1 MQQKCLLDILLE
13 YDISSQIAD
22 VLIENWVT
30 SGSNYSVIVG
40 SVSDQIKKLLLEK
53 ENISKCMCCS
63 ELIMV

>member
-53 ENISKCMCCS
+53 ENICKCMCCS